1 MPDKAKANWPYDG
14 ADNANAKGELDR
26 ETEKEHARLAAEAT
40 HRQRLRNNRLLVGGR
55 AHTKKPG
62 LS

>member
-1 MPDKAKANWPYDG
+1 MPDKGKWPFDSTDDKNNKA
-14 ADNANAKGELDR
+14 ELDR
-26 ETEKEHARLAAEAT
+26 VTEQEHARLAAEAT
-40 HRQRLRNNRLLVGGR
+40 HRQRLRHDRLIVGGK

>member
-1 MPDKAKANWPYDG
+1 MSDKAKAKWPYDG
-14 ADNANAKGELDR
+14 AENANTRGELDR
-26 ETEKEHARLAAEAT
+26 ESEKERARLASEAT
-40 HRQRLRNNRLLVGGR
+40 HKQRLRNDRLLIGGR

>member
-1 MPDKAKANWPYDG
+1 MPDKAKWPYDA
-14 ADNANAKGELDR
+14 ADNASSKAEHDR
-26 ETEKEHARLAAEAT
+26 ATEKEHARLAAEAS
-40 HRQRLRNNRLLVGGR
+40 HKQRLRHDRLLVGGR

>member
-1 MPDKAKANWPYDG
+1 MPDKAKAKWPYDG
-14 ADNANAKGELDR
+14 VEKTGAKGELDR
-26 ETEKEHARLAAEAT
+26 EAEKEHARLAAETT
-40 HRQRLRNNRLLVGGR
+40 HKQRLRNDRLLIGGR